1 MGAGVGAVYTGYEIF
16 LTGKFFS
23 IPTFLIVIGS
33 FIIVITFFG
42 CWGALK
48 ENYCLILSFSVMLF
62 IIFILE
68 LAAGISGYVLRN
80 DAYSLIQTEL
90 KSSMSSY
97 SNTTENPTTGLW
109 DDVQRDFNCCGVTNY
124 SDWNTLWDKPDLPLT
139 CCSIPVG
146 TVGTFTCNNA
156 TATLNRVKTNGCLPG
171 FSDYIADHAVS
182 LGAAGVVIAVLQVS
196 LPMCNPLNP
205 TYSRSLC
212 SSSASSSLAT
222 LRERLRSATESRAL
236 CRQFNSLV
244 TASAFSDLCHK
255 CKM

>member
-23 IPTFLIVIGS
+23 IPTFLIVIGA

-80 DAYSLIQTEL
+80 DAYDLIQTEL
-90 KSSMSSY
+90 SSSMKDYNSSTQTA
-97 SNTTENPTTGLW
+97 TTSLW
-109 DDVQRDFNCCGVTNY
+109 DDVQHDFNCCGVLNY
-124 SDWNTLWDKPDLPLT
+124 TDWNTLWDTPDLPIS
-139 CCSIPVG
+139 CCTIPVG
-146 TVGTFTCNNA
+146 AVGTFSCNNA
-156 TATLNRVKTNGCLPG
+156 TTNNNRHAGEGCLLG
-171 FSDYIADHAVS
+171 FSNYIADHAVS

-196 LPMCNPLNP
+196 SPMWNPLYFGLIEC
-205 TYSRSLC
+205 YSYSLC
-212 SSSASSSLAT
+212 SSSESSLLAT
-222 LRERLRSATESRAL
+222 
-236 CRQFNSLV
+236 
-244 TASAFSDLCHK
+244 
-255 CKM
+255 